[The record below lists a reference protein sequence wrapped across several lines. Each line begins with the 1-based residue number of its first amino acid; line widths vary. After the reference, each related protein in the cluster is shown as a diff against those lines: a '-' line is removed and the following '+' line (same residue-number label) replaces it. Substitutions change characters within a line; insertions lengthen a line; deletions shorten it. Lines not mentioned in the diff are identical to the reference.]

1 MSNKFDIPTI
11 AFQKK
16 QKEEKECLLK
26 ENIEII
32 KVLSIK
38 MPLLE

>member
-26 ENIEII
+26 ENIEMK
-32 KVLSIK
+32 KVFLIQ
-38 MPLLE
+38 MTLFE